1 MNAGRLFDRSRLE
14 LFPLKEREHLL
25 DLGVIRELRPEGPVE
40 HKFQKIAR
48 RLHQARRKQA
58 ASVLMMGAHVLRAG
72 VQRYLLDLM
81 ANGWLDCLAMNGAGV
96 IHDFE
101 LALIGATTES
111 VKKYIAD
118 GRFGLWRET
127 GIINEVVADA
137 ARKGLGLGEAVG
149 RYIEKE
155 ELPHRDISVLAAGY
169 RLGVPV
175 TVHVGIGYDIVHEH
189 PNCDGAAYGQT
200 SYQDFLTFAQILTRL
215 TGGVTMCFGSAVM
228 APEVFLKALSMAR
241 NLARQEGDVVGPFT
255 TLVCD
260 LIPLP
265 DDYRQEAPRDSSGYY
280 FRPWKTLLVR
290 TVAEGGDSFYIQ
302 GRHEHMIPR
311 LWTALEAEGGNII

>member
-1 MNAGRLFDRSRLE
+1 MDTGRLFDRSRLT
-14 LFPLKEREHLL
+14 LLPLEEREHLL
-25 DLGVIRELRPEGPVE
+25 DLRVVKELRPEAPLD
-40 HKFQKIAR
+40 QKLQKVAR
-48 RLHQARRKQA
+48 RLHQARSKRSS
-58 ASVLMMGAHVLRAG
+58 SVLMMGAHVLRSG

-81 ANGWLDCLAMNGAGV
+81 ADGWLDCLAMNGAGV

-111 VKKYIAD
+111 VGKYIAD

-137 ARKGLGLGEAVG
+137 AREGLGLGEAVG
-149 RYIEKE
+149 RYIEE
-155 ELPHRDISVLAAGY
+155 EKLPHRDISVLAAGY

-215 TGGVTMCFGSAVM
+215 TGGVAMCFGSAVM

-241 NLARQEGDVVGPFT
+241 NLARQEGGVVGPFT

-260 LIPLP
+260 LLPLP
-265 DDYRQEAPRDSSGYY
+265 DDYRQEAPRDSAGYY

-290 TVAEGGDSFYIQ
+290 TVAEGGESFYIQ
-302 GRHEHMIPR
+302 GRHEHLIPR
-311 LWTALEAEGGNII
+311 LWTALKDEGGDTI